1 MISPVGIK
9 YSNYCRPN
17 FQGALN
23 HSNQSDKKPEHEK
36 EGLQKYLTSQNI
48 MLGLGAIGLVTL
60 GIIGHKNG
68 WFSRA
73 VKNASDIADSSK
85 NPKAQPNSHGGG
97 KPLSRDISYQ
107 KDGTTPKVVFDYDPK
122 TGNSIKDTYYRKD
135 GKTIE
140 KIIDYDPNTGNKSK
154 YTSYWEDGTS
164 P

>member
-48 MLGLGAIGLVTL
+48 MLGLGAIGLATI
-60 GIIGHKNG
+60 GIIGHRNG

-107 KDGTTPKVVFDYDPK
+107 KDG
-122 TGNSIKDTYYRKD
+122 
-135 GKTIE
+135 KTIE
-140 KIIDYDPNTGNKSK
+140 KITDYD
-154 YTSYWEDGTS
+154 
-164 P
+164 

>member
-48 MLGLGAIGLVTL
+48 MLGLGAIGLATI
-60 GIIGHKNG
+60 GIIGHRNG

-107 KDGTTPKVVFDYDPK
+107 KDG
-122 TGNSIKDTYYRKD
+122 
-135 GKTIE
+135 KTIE
-140 KIIDYDPNTGNKSK
+140 KITDYDSKTGKEIK
-154 YTSYWEDGTS
+154 
-164 P
+164 